1 MTRVLHV
8 ENDEADLLIFKRHLS
23 KSSIPS
29 TLTSVRSL
37 SEASKIISHQHFDI
51 IFCDF
56 NLPDGTALEFIRNN
70 LNIEDSPVII
80 LSSKVEVKH
89 AVESLK
95 LGAFDFIA
103 KDFLSVGEIEKQI
116 TNVER
121 RKKEDKLRDDLEKRL
136 DENYANTRAFLDNT
150 SDGIWSV
157 DAKGNLLI
165 INQVAKNNLKQHVLS
180 PLKIGEPFFKRL
192 DEKFRNKWL
201 TLYNKA
207 LKGENS
213 RSIDEYK
220 VEDRSFVLE
229 CSCTPILSNDKING
243 ATFFVREVTERI
255 HQERQI
261 RENEQNF
268 RSIFENS
275 DVPIL
280 VESKVDNMIIDL
292 NEACSKLHK
301 YQSGKMIGMSIFD
314 TIPPD
319 HLEASQ
325 KNYALYLKG
334 KIDVLDSFV
343 YTSDKQSIPVQIS
356 VAEIEFNG
364 TPSNLIFYQDI
375 SQRKETERKLKEAKQ
390 LAEKSAE
397 FKSQFLANM
406 SHEIRTPLN
415 ALIGFTDIL
424 EQSELNEDQSK
435 WINIIQ
441 KSGEDLM
448 SIINDILDLT
458 KIEAGKMSVNKQNFD
473 LAELLHKVDSLY
485 SQEAEDKNL
494 SLEINIPSEL
504 PKIVIGDQVKI
515 SQVLNNIVSNAIKFT
530 NKGGVTI
537 TTSFTIVSDN
547 FITCTFEIND
557 TGMGISKKNAAIIF
571 DNFTQV
577 DSSFQRKHQGTGL
590 GLSIVKNLCD
600 LMGGSVSVESTIHK
614 GSTFTIDIPL
624 EISQSTELAATVN
637 LESLDLSSLK
647 VMICEDHEV
656 NILLNERVMEG
667 LGINFC
673 SAKNGQEGLDMFES
687 FRPDIILMDLQMPVM
702 DGYTATSRIREVSD
716 VPIFA
721 MSAHVLD
728 EERLKCAELGMNGFI
743 SKPFKT
749 NDLRRVFHQV
759 TSSKNEKS
767 ISSKWNSLE
776 MPTLINLSDGDADFV
791 NTLFDI
797 YLKSTGQEL
806 ILMKNEKDLLSSE
819 IIRKSAHKM
828 KPSFITFEFIEL
840 NQKAE
845 KIENGTA
852 TLAEINEFIIEVEG
866 TIQHVKDKQANF
878 NS

>member
-1 MTRVLHV
+1 MTKVLHI
-8 ENDEADLLIFKRHLS
+8 ENDEADLLIFRRHLG
-23 KSSIPS
+23 KSSIPA
-29 TLTSVRSL
+29 TLVAVNSL
-37 SEASKIISHQHFDI
+37 AEASNVTSQEHFDI

-56 NLPDGTALEFIRNN
+56 ILPDGTALDFIKNN
-70 LNIEDSPVII
+70 HNIEDSPVII
-80 LSSKVEVKH
+80 LSSKVEVER

-103 KDFLSVGEIEKQI
+103 KDSISVGEIEKQI

-150 SDGIWSV
+150 NDGIWSV
-157 DAKGNLLI
+157 DSDGNLLI
-165 INQVAKNNLKQHVLS
+165 INQVAKNNLKQHSLS
-180 PLKIGEPFFKRL
+180 PLKIGEPIFDRL
-192 DEKFRNKWL
+192 SEEFRNNWYK
-201 TLYNKA
+201 LYKRA
-207 LKGENS
+207 QKGENS
-213 RSIDEYK
+213 RSIDEYT
-220 VEDRSFVLE
+220 VDDRSFVLE
-229 CSCTPILSNDKING
+229 CSCTPILSNNNING

-255 HQERQI
+255 HQEQKI

-280 VESKVDNMIIDL
+280 VESRADNKIIDL
-292 NEACSKLHK
+292 NEACSRLHK
-301 YQSGKMIGMSIFD
+301 YQTGKMIGMSIFD

-319 HLEASQ
+319 HYETSQ
-325 KNYALYLKG
+325 KNYNLYLQG
-334 KIDVLDSFV
+334 KIDVLDSFA

-375 SQRKETERKLKEAKQ
+375 SQRKETERKLKEAKHF
-390 LAEKSAE
+390 AEKSAE

-415 ALIGFTDIL
+415 ALIGFADIL
-424 EQSELNEDQSK
+424 QQSELTPDQSK
-435 WINIIQ
+435 LIGIIQ
-441 KSGEDLM
+441 RSGEDLM

-458 KIEAGKMSVNKQNFD
+458 KIEAGKMSVNRQNFD
-473 LAELLHKVDSLY
+473 LVELLNKVDSLY
-485 SQEAEDKNL
+485 SQKAQEKDLK
-494 SLEINIPSEL
+494 LEVIIPVDL
-504 PKIVIGDQVKI
+504 PKIVKGDHVKI
-515 SQVLNNIVSNAIKFT
+515 SQVLNNLVSNAIKFT
-530 NKGGVTI
+530 NKGEI
-537 TTSFTIVSDN
+537 TLAASFVPVGDN
-547 FITCTFEIND
+547 HLACTFEVKD
-557 TGMGISKKNAAIIF
+557 TGMGISKKDAAVIF

-600 LMGGSVSVESTIHK
+600 LMGGSVSVESKIHK
-614 GSTFTIDIPL
+614 GSTFTINLPL
-624 EISQSTELAATVN
+624 EVSKSAEIPVSEN

-647 VMICEDHEV
+647 VLICEDHEV

-667 LGINFC
+667 LGINYC
-673 SAKNGQEGLDMFES
+673 SAKNGQEGIDMFKS
-687 FRPDIILMDLQMPVM
+687 FNPDIILMDLQMPLM
-702 DGYTATSRIREVSD
+702 DGYTATSKIRETSD

-743 SKPFKT
+743 SKPFKI
-749 NDLRRVFHQV
+749 NDLREALGQV

-767 ISSKWNSLE
+767 FSSKWDGLE

-797 YLKSTGQEL
+797 YIKSTTEEVLKMKSEQDVQSSDL
-806 ILMKNEKDLLSSE
+806 IK
-819 IIRKSAHKM
+819 KSAHKM
-828 KPSFITFEFIEL
+828 KPSFITFEFTEL

-852 TLAEINEFIIEVEG
+852 TQSEITEFISEVEQ
-866 TIQHVKDKQANF
+866 TIQHVADKQRNF
-878 NS
+878 NG